1 MSPALCNLWLFL
13 VFILNFYC
21 LFPLES
27 LSIFER
33 KIKLQICL
41 QIPPPVFDNL
51 GRVVPNDTVDLSDAR
66 CGIALALGELSPKLS
81 EEEVSD

>member
-1 MSPALCNLWLFL
+1 MNT
-13 VFILNFYC
+13 NFYC

-33 KIKLQICL
+33 KIKLQIYL

>member
-13 VFILNFYC
+13 VLILNFYC

-33 KIKLQICL
+33 KIKLQIYL